1 MRTTKEL
8 LSGTPD
14 KVSARLEELSRSLD
28 EHDYLA
34 GTRLRMLA
42 VELTKRP
49 NLRVSVVSY
58 QNESQELEGGQE
70 LEVVFADDP
79 HCEPVMIDRDH
90 IGEHCQITWDR
101 WLHIGNDTEIETA
114 ADMIASILNTC
125 ARFGAKAPGPC
136 GTGYGT
142 GGCIFLRSTLFP
154 GVSVM
159 RRG

>member
-1 MRTTKEL
+1 MMRTTREV

-14 KVSARLEELSRSLD
+14 NVSARLEELSRDLALH
-28 EHDYLA
+28 EYMA
-34 GTRLRMLA
+34 GTKLRMLA

-49 NLRVSVVSY
+49 NLRVSLVTY
-58 QNESQELEGGQE
+58 KDESRDTDEGQE

-90 IGEHCQITWDR
+90 IGEHCQTTWDR
-101 WLHIGNDTEIETA
+101 WLRIGNDAEIEMA
-114 ADMIASILNTC
+114 ADMIASVLNTC

-142 GGCIFLRSTLFP
+142 GRA
-154 GVSVM
+154 
-159 RRG
+159 

>member
-1 MRTTKEL
+1 MMRASKEL

-14 KVSARLEELSRSLD
+14 KVSARLEELSSD
-28 EHDYLA
+28 MAQHEYVA

-49 NLRVSVVSY
+49 NIKVSLVTY
-58 QNESQELEGGQE
+58 QDDSRDLDGGQE
-70 LEVVFADDP
+70 LEVVFTDDP

-101 WLHIGNDTEIETA
+101 WLHIRNETEVEAA
-114 ADMIASILNTC
+114 ADMIASVLNTC

-136 GTGYGT
+136 GSS
-142 GGCIFLRSTLFP
+142 GGSDALEESRA
-154 GVSVM
+154 V
-159 RRG
+159 

>member
-1 MRTTKEL
+1 MMRTTREV

-14 KVSARLEELSRSLD
+14 NVSARLEELSRDLALH
-28 EHDYLA
+28 EYMA
-34 GTRLRMLA
+34 GTKLRMLA

-49 NLRVSVVSY
+49 NLKVSLVTY
-58 QNESQELEGGQE
+58 KDESRDTDEGQE

-90 IGEHCQITWDR
+90 IGEHCQTTWDR
-101 WLHIGNDTEIETA
+101 WLRIGNDAEIEMA
-114 ADMIASILNTC
+114 ADMIASVLNTC

-142 GGCIFLRSTLFP
+142 GRA
-154 GVSVM
+154 
-159 RRG
+159 

>member
-1 MRTTKEL
+1 MMRASKEL

-14 KVSARLEELSRSLD
+14 KVSARLEELSRD
-28 EHDYLA
+28 MAQHEYVA

-42 VELTKRP
+42 VELTRRP
-49 NLRVSVVSY
+49 NIKVSLVTY
-58 QNESQELEGGQE
+58 QDESRDLDGGQE
-70 LEVVFADDP
+70 LEVVFTDDP

-101 WLHIGNDTEIETA
+101 WLHIRNKTEVEAA
-114 ADMIASILNTC
+114 ADMIASVLNTC

-142 GGCIFLRSTLFP
+142 GRAEMTSQ
-154 GVSVM
+154 
-159 RRG
+159 

>member
-1 MRTTKEL
+1 MRASKEL

-14 KVSARLEELSRSLD
+14 KVSARLEELSRD
-28 EHDYLA
+28 MAGHEYVA
-34 GTRLRMLA
+34 GTRMRMLA

-49 NLRVSVVSY
+49 NIKVSLVTY
-58 QNESQELEGGQE
+58 QDESRDLDGGQE
-70 LEVVFADDP
+70 LEVVFTDDP

-101 WLHIGNDTEIETA
+101 WLHIRNEPEVEAA
-114 ADMIASILNTC
+114 ADMIASVLNTC

-142 GGCIFLRSTLFP
+142 GRAEMTSQ
-154 GVSVM
+154 
-159 RRG
+159 

>member
-1 MRTTKEL
+1 MMRASKEL

-14 KVSARLEELSRSLD
+14 KVSARLEELSRD
-28 EHDYLA
+28 MAQHDYVA

-49 NLRVSVVSY
+49 NIKVSLVTY
-58 QNESQELEGGQE
+58 QDESRDLDGGQE
-70 LEVVFADDP
+70 LEVVFIDDP

-101 WLHIGNDTEIETA
+101 WLHIRNETEVEAA
-114 ADMIASILNTC
+114 ADMIASVLNTC

-142 GGCIFLRSTLFP
+142 GRAEMTSQ
-154 GVSVM
+154 
-159 RRG
+159 

>member
-1 MRTTKEL
+1 MMKANREL

-14 KVSARLEELSRSLD
+14 KVSARLEELCRELD
-28 EHDYLA
+28 QHEYMA

-49 NLRVSVVSY
+49 NLKVSLVTY
-58 QNESQELEGGQE
+58 LNESQVPEGGQE
-70 LEVVFADDP
+70 LEIIFADDP

-90 IGEHCQITWDR
+90 IGGHCQITWDR
-101 WLHIGNDTEIETA
+101 WLHIRNDAEIETA

-142 GGCIFLRSTLFP
+142 GR
-154 GVSVM
+154 V
-159 RRG
+159 

>member
-1 MRTTKEL
+1 MMRTTREV

-14 KVSARLEELSRSLD
+14 NVSARLEELSRDLALH
-28 EHDYLA
+28 EYMA
-34 GTRLRMLA
+34 GTKLRMLA

-49 NLRVSVVSY
+49 NLKVSLVTY
-58 QNESQELEGGQE
+58 KDESQDTDEGQE

-90 IGEHCQITWDR
+90 IGEHCQTTWDR
-101 WLHIGNDTEIETA
+101 WLRIGNDAEIEMA
-114 ADMIASILNTC
+114 ADMIASVLNTC

-142 GGCIFLRSTLFP
+142 GRA
-154 GVSVM
+154 
-159 RRG
+159 

>member
-1 MRTTKEL
+1 MMRASKEL

-14 KVSARLEELSRSLD
+14 EVSARLEELSRD
-28 EHDYLA
+28 MAQHEYVA

-49 NLRVSVVSY
+49 NIKVSLVTY
-58 QNESQELEGGQE
+58 QDESRDLEGGQE
-70 LEVVFADDP
+70 LEVMFTDDP

-101 WLHIGNDTEIETA
+101 WLHIRNETEVEAA
-114 ADMIASILNTC
+114 ADMIASVLNTC

-142 GGCIFLRSTLFP
+142 GRADG
-154 GVSVM
+154 
-159 RRG
+159 

>member
-1 MRTTKEL
+1 MMRASKEL

-14 KVSARLEELSRSLD
+14 KVSARLEELSRD
-28 EHDYLA
+28 MAQHEYVA

-49 NLRVSVVSY
+49 NIKVSLVTY
-58 QNESQELEGGQE
+58 QDESRDLDGGQE
-70 LEVVFADDP
+70 LEVVFTEDP

-101 WLHIGNDTEIETA
+101 WLHIRNETEVEAA
-114 ADMIASILNTC
+114 ADMIASVLNTC

-142 GGCIFLRSTLFP
+142 GRAEMTSQ
-154 GVSVM
+154 
-159 RRG
+159 

>member
-1 MRTTKEL
+1 MMRTTREV

-14 KVSARLEELSRSLD
+14 NVSARLEELSRDLALH
-28 EHDYLA
+28 EYMA
-34 GTRLRMLA
+34 GTKLRMLA

-49 NLRVSVVSY
+49 NLKVSLVTY
-58 QNESQELEGGQE
+58 KDESQDTDEGQE

-90 IGEHCQITWDR
+90 IGEHCQTTWDR
-101 WLHIGNDTEIETA
+101 WLRIGNDTEIEMA
-114 ADMIASILNTC
+114 ADMIASVLNTC

-142 GGCIFLRSTLFP
+142 GRA
-154 GVSVM
+154 
-159 RRG
+159 